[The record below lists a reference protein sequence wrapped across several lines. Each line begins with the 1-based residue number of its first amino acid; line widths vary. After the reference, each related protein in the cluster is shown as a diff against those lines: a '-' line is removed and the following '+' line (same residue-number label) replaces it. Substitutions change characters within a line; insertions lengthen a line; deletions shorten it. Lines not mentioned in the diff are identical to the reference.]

1 MAVSKRECNFA
12 RRKNN
17 FMKLKYKVLFLV
29 LLIGISASAQKNHK
43 SFKIESST
51 KIEQLKYNLG
61 KDFGGRYS
69 KSMSCYWN
77 DTLYLCMID
86 YDCFENLTLFMY
98 DVKTASYS
106 CCNIDMKPIC
116 RSFRGN
122 PYMIEHFA
130 TNGKDLVLC
139 DVNDDECLW
148 VFKKQGDTFVFDCK
162 IPDPD
167 YLFGKSMRFLPNG
180 KLLGLKNY
188 AYSRDNNPTKLSLL
202 DMESKSVTK
211 TINVDFPLIGFT
223 FMSPYENLSVSDS
236 SIMLSQRGEYKI
248 SEYDFDLN
256 KKGDLT
262 TTPEGWKQMPTNL
275 SDSLMNSNPH
285 LANKCAAFMNASEDY
300 SQIQY
305 ISADENTLMVF
316 YKQRTKDEYLYYDVW
331 NRENGSWKLQYRNIC
346 DKTNSLRHLSE
357 RSLFYFQA
365 NYTHLYI
372 IGERILRVRMD
383 IPDLGRHIKSVYMNK
398 LQEHLLNND
407 LSFVVDVLKFD

>member
-1 MAVSKRECNFA
+1 
-12 RRKNN
+12 
-17 FMKLKYKVLFLV
+17 MKLKYKVLFLV

-236 SIMLSQRGEYKI
+236 SIMLSQRGEYRI

-275 SDSLMNSNPH
+275 SDSLMNSNPPPCKQMCRIH
-285 LANKCAAFMNASEDY
+285 ECIRRLFTDTIHFRRRKYLDGFLQTTNERRVSLLRCMEQRKRLMEIA
-300 SQIQY
+300 IQ
-305 ISADENTLMVF
+305 
-316 YKQRTKDEYLYYDVW
+316 EYLRQNKFVETPVRTFIILFSSKLYSFVYYRRA
-331 NRENGSWKLQYRNIC
+331 NAQSENGYSRFGLAYQVGIY
-346 DKTNSLRHLSE
+346 E
-357 RSLFYFQA
+357 
-365 NYTHLYI
+365 
-372 IGERILRVRMD
+372 
-383 IPDLGRHIKSVYMNK
+383 
-398 LQEHLLNND
+398 
-407 LSFVVDVLKFD
+407 